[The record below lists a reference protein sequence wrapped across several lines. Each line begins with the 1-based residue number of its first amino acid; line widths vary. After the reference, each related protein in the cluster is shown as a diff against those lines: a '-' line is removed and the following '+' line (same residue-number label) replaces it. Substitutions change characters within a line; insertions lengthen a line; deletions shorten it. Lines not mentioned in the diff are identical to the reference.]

1 MILFT
6 TYEKNKFVGKSI
18 ESLTNHIFLDE
29 EDKILFFKVLCNYL
43 DKREGNK
50 LQYSK
55 LSEQIL
61 ADSELLKAYY
71 REILFIADVASDQDE
86 SVSEYTTG
94 QLSSYFG
101 VSITTINNWIN
112 DGRFIGYK
120 RKETNEQ
127 ARIKGNT
134 LWKSRT
140 GKVYQVKEIVDE
152 WEKDNPESSDMDQ
165 NEKVFLINQNAA
177 FEIKY
182 KGLYEET
189 LGLKPLAKMTPME
202 ESDAS
207 VWRYFRKRLHDEY
220 GL

>member
-1 MILFT
+1 M
-6 TYEKNKFVGKSI
+6 
-18 ESLTNHIFLDE
+18 
-29 EDKILFFKVLCNYL
+29 NYV

-61 ADSELLKAYY
+61 SDSELLKTYY
-71 REILFIADVASDQDE
+71 REILILLADVASNQDE

-94 QLSSYFG
+94 QLSIYFG

-112 DGRFIGYK
+112 DGRFIGYQ

-127 ARIKGNT
+127 ARIKSNT

-140 GKVYQVKEIVDE
+140 GKVYPVQEIVNE
-152 WEKDNPESSDMDQ
+152 WENSNPESNGTDQ
-165 NEKVFLINQNAA
+165 DEKVFLINQNAA

-182 KGLYEET
+182 KGPYEDT
-189 LGLKPLAKMTPME
+189 LGSKPLSDMTSME